1 MIIYYFILSS
11 HVIYEFYLEMS
22 KYIICGSS
30 GFIVRNL
37 AEMLIKENI
46 ATFVRLVDKRCPAI
60 AKMTEA

>member
-1 MIIYYFILSS
+1 MMLLCS
-11 HVIYEFYLEMS
+11 FYLEMS

-30 GFIVRNL
+30 GFIGRNL

-60 AKMTEA
+60 ANMTEA